1 MGRTVE
7 TEPSPGPVVVST
19 MPLFARYG
27 RPRAGKPATILG

>member
-7 TEPSPGPVVVST
+7 TEPSPRPGLVST
-19 MPLFARYG
+19 MPLVALYG